1 MVKELRYFSLSEFRC
16 KCNQCKGY
24 PAGGMSNTLLLKLD
38 ELREKLGYP
47 IYVSSGY
54 RCEYWNQRNGGVD
67 NSTHTLG
74 QAADIYSD
82 YATTEKLLELAE
94 KVGFDG
100 IGYYP
105 NEGFIHVDCRC
116 DGRKPNYY
124 RW

>member
-1 MVKELRYFSLSEFRC
+1 MKYFVLEEFKC
-16 KCNQCKGY
+16 KCGECSGY
-24 PAGGMSNTLLLKLD
+24 PAGGMSTVLLHKLD
-38 ELREKLGYP
+38 ELREMLGHP
-47 IYVSSGY
+47 IIVSSGY
-54 RCEYWNQRNGGVD
+54 RCSVWNRKNSGVD

-74 QAADIYSD
+74 LAADVWSD

-105 NEGFIHVDCRC
+105 EEGFIHVDVRAN
-116 DGRKPNYY
+116 GSKPNHY

>member
-1 MVKELRYFSLSEFRC
+1 MKYFKLFEFSCHHCGELP
-16 KCNQCKGY
+16 K
-24 PAGGMSNTLLLKLD
+24 GGMNPVLLRKLD
-38 ELREKLGYP
+38 ELREMLGHP
-47 IYVSSGY
+47 IEVSSGY
-54 RCEYWNQRNGGVD
+54 RCSYWNRVNNGVD

-74 QAADIYSD
+74 MAADVYSD

-105 NEGFIHVDCRC
+105 EEGFIHVDCRC
-116 DGRKPNYY
+116 DGKAPLHY

>member
-1 MVKELRYFSLSEFRC
+1 MKYFSLSELSC
-16 KCNQCKGY
+16 KHCGELPK
-24 PAGGMSNTLLLKLD
+24 GGMNPVLLEKLD
-38 ELREKLGYP
+38 QLREMLGHP
-47 IYVSSGY
+47 IEVSSGY
-54 RCEYWNQRNGGVD
+54 RCEYWNQQNNGVD

-74 QAADIYSD
+74 QAADIYSN

-105 NEGFIHVDCRC
+105 TEGFVHVDCRC

>member
-1 MVKELRYFSLSEFRC
+1 MKLKYFTLLEFKC
-16 KCNQCKGY
+16 KCGECSGY

-54 RCEYWNQRNGGVD
+54 RCGYWNQQNNGVD

-105 NEGFIHVDCRC
+105 EEGFIHVDVRA
-116 DGRKPNYY
+116 DGKKPLYY